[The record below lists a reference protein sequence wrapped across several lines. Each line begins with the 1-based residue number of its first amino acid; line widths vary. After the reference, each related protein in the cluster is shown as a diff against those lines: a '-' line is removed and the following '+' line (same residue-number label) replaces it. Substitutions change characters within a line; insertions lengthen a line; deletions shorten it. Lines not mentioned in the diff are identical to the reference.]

1 MSTRLKR
8 WAKRLALTGLFA
20 MTSTTLLHSDEGM
33 WLYNNP
39 PLKVLKERYNFEPTQ
54 EWMDHL
60 RMSSVRFNSGGS
72 GSFVSANGLVLT
84 NHHVGADTLQKIS
97 TKEKDFIKT
106 GFYAKSQADEV
117 PAKDLELNVLLSIT
131 DVTEKVNGATK
142 PEMSSA
148 EAGLARRKIM
158 AEIESKALEGKD
170 QKKFRADIVTLYNGG
185 AYHLY
190 QFKKYTDV
198 RLVFAPEKDIAFF
211 GGDPDNFE
219 FPRYDLD
226 VCFFRAYEDD
236 KPVQPEHYLK
246 WSEEGTRE
254 GDLTFVSGH
263 PGRTS
268 RGLTMAHLEYIRD
281 KLAPYQLNYLRR
293 IEVLLKTY
301 SDRSLENKQEAQ
313 EDLFSIQNSRK
324 ARLGGLGGLQDPVL
338 MGKKA
343 KDEADLREAIAKD
356 PKLKDYEGAFAE
368 VESTLKYAREH
379 FVEYNLFERGQAFHS
394 DLFGKARTLVR
405 AADERAKKDGDRLR
419 EYRESGLKSLE
430 MALFSEAPIHDNL
443 EIAQLADSLG
453 MMIEM
458 AGVDHPLVKKIMEG
472 KSPAQRAAE
481 LVRGTKLRQSSER
494 KKLYEGGKDAVAASS
509 DPMIALAKMVDD
521 EARKVR
527 KVMEEKVEEPQRQ
540 AYGKIAKAR
549 FAVQGTG
556 VYPDATFT
564 LRLSFGPVK
573 GYEENGQKVPA
584 FTNLGGAFE
593 RSKAQGNVD
602 PFMLPDSWHKAKD
615 KMKLDTPFN
624 FVSTADIIGGNSGS
638 PVVDRKGEF
647 VGIIFD
653 GNIQSL
659 VLDYAYSDTVAR
671 AVSVDC
677 RGILE
682 SLKSVYGTTDL
693 VNELLKK

>member
-1 MSTRLKR
+1 
-8 WAKRLALTGLFA
+8 
-20 MTSTTLLHSDEGM
+20 
-33 WLYNNP
+33 
-39 PLKVLKERYNFEPTQ
+39 
-54 EWMDHL
+54 
-60 RMSSVRFNSGGS
+60 
-72 GSFVSANGLVLT
+72 
-84 NHHVGADTLQKIS
+84 
-97 TKEKDFIKT
+97 
-106 GFYAKSQADEV
+106 
-117 PAKDLELNVLLSIT
+117 
-131 DVTEKVNGATK
+131 
-142 PEMSSA
+142 
-148 EAGLARRKIM
+148 
-158 AEIESKALEGKD
+158 
-170 QKKFRADIVTLYNGG
+170 
-185 AYHLY
+185 
-190 QFKKYTDV
+190 
-198 RLVFAPEKDIAFF
+198 
-211 GGDPDNFE
+211 
-219 FPRYDLD
+219 
-226 VCFFRAYEDD
+226 
-236 KPVQPEHYLK
+236 
-246 WSEEGTRE
+246 
-254 GDLTFVSGH
+254 
-263 PGRTS
+263 
-268 RGLTMAHLEYIRD
+268 MAHLEYIRD

-301 SDRSLENKQEAQ
+301 SDRSMDNKQEAQ

-324 ARLGGLGGLQDPVL
+324 ARLGGMGGLQDPVL

-343 KDEADLREAIAKD
+343 KEEADLREAVAKD
-356 PKLKDYEGAFAE
+356 PKLKDYETAWAE

-379 FVEYNLFERGQAFHS
+379 FTEYNLFERGQAFHS

-405 AADERAKKDGDRLR
+405 AGDERAKKDGDRLR

-472 KSPAQRAAE
+472 KSPVQRATE
-481 LVRGTKLRQSSER
+481 LVRGTKLMQSSER
-494 KKLYEGGKDAVAASS
+494 KKLYEGGKDAIAASG
-509 DPMIALAKMVDD
+509 DPMIALAKLVDD

-564 LRLSFGPVK
+564 LRLAFGPVK
-573 GYEENGQKVPA
+573 GYEENGKQVPA

-659 VLDYAYSDTVAR
+659 VLDYAYSDVIAR